1 MGGKVDVVFMVD
13 SNYHVGGMNWDVTK
27 QFVVDVTNALDVS
40 DNAGA
45 VRVGVVNYAT
55 FVENDVE
62 LGDYQSKAD
71 LQVKSLI
78 K

>member
-1 MGGKVDVVFMVD
+1 MGGKIDVVFMVD
-13 SNYHVGGMNWDVTK
+13 SNSYVGGMNWDITK

-40 DNAGA
+40 DDTGA

-55 FVENDVE
+55 FVQNAVE

-71 LQVKSLI
+71 LQV
-78 K
+78 